1 MTVELIYDRD
11 CPHVAQTRANLLHA
25 LSQMNLPVKWVEL
38 EKSSPDNPEYV
49 ARCGSPTVLVDGHDI
64 AASCEP
70 GAPCCRL
77 YYSDSGRPSGAPG
90 VDLIRAALGRCGSI
104 SAIVVHHRAVR
115 HSVLAIPGIGVAL
128 LPKLACPLCWPAYA
142 ALVSALG
149 LGFLL
154 TAAVLFWLT
163 AIFLLASILMLA
175 IGSRRRH
182 GYGPAVAATLASL
195 VILIGKFGVESE
207 RLAYGGIAVLI
218 AAALW
223 NAWPRHSTD
232 INNCAPCGSAGYEK
246 VEFNEREHCN
256 GYETTG
262 RSV

>member
-1 MTVELIYDRD
+1 MVVELIYDRD

-25 LSQMNLPVKWVEL
+25 LFQMNLPAKWVEL

-49 ARCGSPTVLVDGHDI
+49 ARYGSPTVLVDGHDI

-104 SAIVVHHRAVR
+104 GVPVVRHRAVR

-149 LGFLL
+149 LSFLL

-163 AIFLLASILMLA
+163 AILLLATVLALA
-175 IGSRRRH
+175 IGSRKRH
-182 GYGPAVAATLASL
+182 GHGPTFAATLASL
-195 VILIGKFGVESE
+195 MILIGKFGVESE
-207 RLAYGGIAVLI
+207 LLAYGGIAVLI

-223 NAWPRHSTD
+223 NAWARNSTG
-232 INNCAPCGSAGYEK
+232 INCAPCGSARYEK